1 MNKLKLHIQFF
12 SSTNETTHYNL
23 SQYIGSD
30 KPTYLV
36 DYNSD
41 MSKIDTGIYNA
52 DAKGTQANGNIGNMS
67 DLTTTATTDLVSAIN
82 EVDAHA
88 DTNATNI
95 SNNTTDIATN
105 TSAIGTIANL
115 QTTDKTNLVNAINEV
130 KGVNDTQNTNI
141 NNNTIDIQAIQS
153 EVEKFNLDTFISYD
167 STNSDFSSKTTVS
180 GVEIKRCNIN
190 VARNSDGS
198 IFKIYGSLTWKANSA
213 DGYITLKNT
222 GITPTSAFDIF
233 GGIYQFVCTS
243 SDYNVITNANI
254 ETLHIES
261 NGDIKMY
268 IVAPPNT
275 YKRYTMPPCLYFA
288 KNFGDLPE

>member
-1 MNKLKLHIQFF
+1 MNKLKLQIQFF

-41 MSKIDTGIYNA
+41 MSKIDTGIYDA
-52 DAKGTQANGNIGNMS
+52 DAKGTQANNNIGNMS
-67 DLTTTATTDLVSAIN
+67 NLTTTATTDLVSAIN

-130 KGVNDTQNTNI
+130 KGVNDTQDTTLNNLISYLNFTNFNNDVSVTTDHGTIEDSELSYATNTN
-141 NNNTIDIQAIQS
+141 NTLA
-153 EVEKFNLDTFISYD
+153 
-167 STNSDFSSKTTVS
+167 
-180 GVEIKRCNIN
+180 
-190 VARNSDGS
+190 
-198 IFKIYGSLTWKANSA
+198 KIYGYVIVNGDDGNQYA
-213 DGYITLKNT
+213 DNKVKFQSTLRPSQDITIN
-222 GITPTSAFDIF
+222 AV
-233 GGIYQFVCTS
+233 GIYNRYVSSNFDNAFGIKPVDAIIRTS
-243 SDYNVITNANI
+243 GQI
-254 ETLHIES
+254 ELTCPVLSTGHQTRIVLH
-261 NGDIKMY
+261 
-268 IVAPPNT
+268 
-275 YKRYTMPPCLYFA
+275 PCLLFIQD
-288 KNFGDLPE
+288 FGDSPINPQ